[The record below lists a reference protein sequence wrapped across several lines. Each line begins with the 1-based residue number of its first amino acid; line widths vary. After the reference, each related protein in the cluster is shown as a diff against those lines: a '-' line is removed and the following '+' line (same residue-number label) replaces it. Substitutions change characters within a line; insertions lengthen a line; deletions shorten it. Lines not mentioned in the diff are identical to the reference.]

1 MKTQWTPGPWAV
13 EPVTH
18 LIEKFRKEGKPTFY
32 TASIIPTPDAAF
44 RGYVCHMQDAEHI
57 NGIAGPECEANA
69 RLIAAAPEM
78 FALLEEMVNTV
89 EWEEG
94 TERVMS
100 TNNAKLY
107 KLMGGTARAL
117 LAKVKA

>member
-1 MKTQWTPGPWAV
+1 MKTKWTQGPWRTR
-13 EPVTH
+13 EN
-18 LIEKFRKEGKPTFY
+18 KKE
-32 TASIIPTPDAAF
+32 APDDCI
-44 RGYVCHMQDAEHI
+44 VMDAEGYSI
-57 NGIAGPECEANA
+57 CDCSSGNPMMNLETAEANA

>member
-1 MKTQWTPGPWAV
+1 MKTQWTPGPWAI

-18 LIEKFRKEGKPTFY
+18 LIEKFRKEGMPTFY

-44 RGYVCHMQDAEHI
+44 RGYVCHVQDAEHI

-78 FALLEEMVNTV
+78 AELLERVA
-89 EWEEG
+89 EWNAPSG
-94 TERVMS
+94 FSDCDRVIAS
-100 TNNAKLY
+100 
-107 KLMGGTARAL
+107 ARAL
-117 LAKVKA
+117 LAKVNNA